1 MMSVLVTG
9 GGVDAEFDKCEVGM
23 VLKMDWAGLH
33 DGFGKILEELE
44 EEPDAYDEDF
54 VCGFET
60 KAGNCAASDV
70 DEEGKI
76 DLSEVGALPACKV
89 KYAGDSKS

>member
-1 MMSVLVTG
+1 MISVLVTE
-9 GGVDAEFDKCEVGM
+9 GGVDAEFDNCGVGT
-23 VLKMDWAGLH
+23 VLKMDWAGPH
-33 DGFGKILEELE
+33 DGFGKMLEELE
-44 EEPDAYDEDF
+44 EESDAHGEDV

-60 KAGNCAASDV
+60 KAGNCAAFDV

-89 KYAGDSKS
+89 EYAGDDKS